1 MLSIKRRL
9 MSRIRAFALIVVI
22 AFVFSSTSVYAR
34 GGGHS
39 EDVGGATRADMV
51 DTLATKHIQQVIPAA
66 SMDGLQAAQR
76 RGAIS

>member
-1 MLSIKRRL
+1 MHAEEGTL
-9 MSRIRAFALIVVI
+9 
-22 AFVFSSTSVYAR
+22 
-34 GGGHS
+34 
-39 EDVGGATRADMV
+39 EDVGEATRADMV